1 MLKNS
6 TVYQPCGIDLEGPAS
21 GVDGRPQPQLVVE
34 RDDGGAEADVLRPR
48 APGEGVADVD
58 LHRALGVD
66 LGVEV
71 CARLA
76 QRRRLAPGGE
86 DAGEPHVVV
95 EGVEPEGDIRSRN
108 VHPEARPEVHEDLG
122 VQHVRAGRVVHLGR
136 LVDRRRVVRRLDV
149 QVRVEPPRA
158 DADAVVVIPLRDGGL
173 RRRLGVRHRAPDQR
187 EEREDP
193 GGAPRTPSQPLRSFQ
208 VQSPLQSGRSSSCV
222 LPCKHTVAPG
232 LGCRREGQD
241 SARGMPSTRESGL
254 RGAAGSWVARA
265 AAGWSGPRGDRSG
278 LLLPPSGSRRC
289 GTRAGRCT
297 ARTRCGAGPPCSW
310 RC

>member
-1 MLKNS
+1 MDVEAAGVVLVVLAARVVAAGARR
-6 TVYQPCGIDLEGPAS
+6 TGARPGREAAVVAEELDGVPAVRDDLEGPAS
-21 GVDGRPQPQLVVE
+21 GVDGRLQPQLVVE
-34 RDDGGAEADVLRPR
+34 RDDGGADADVLRPG

-58 LHRALGVD
+58 LHRALGVE

-71 CARLA
+71 RARLA

-95 EGVEPEGDIRSRN
+95 EGVETEGDIRSRHL
-108 VHPEARPEVHEDLG
+108 HPEAGPEVDDDLG

-136 LVDRRRVVRRLDV
+136 HVDRRRVVHRLDV

-193 GGAPRTPSQPLRSFQ
+193 GGAPRTPSQSLRSFQ
-208 VQSPLQSGRSSSCV
+208 VQSPLQSGRRFSS
-222 LPCKHTVAPG
+222 G
-232 LGCRREGQD
+232 LTMQAHGRSRTRMP
-241 SARGMPSTRESGL
+241 ARGAKTAPAGCPSTRESGL
-254 RGAAGSWVARA
+254 RGATGSWVARA
-265 AAGWSGPRGDRSG
+265 VAGWWGPRGG
-278 LLLPPSGSRRC
+278 H
-289 GTRAGRCT
+289 
-297 ARTRCGAGPPCSW
+297 
-310 RC
+310 